1 MKLETFLAEE
11 GPVIRR
17 ASLDRAGQRTLE
29 SAVAA
34 RLVMRLLPG
43 TYALRDA
50 APDLRVRA
58 LAVARWH
65 PDAVITGRAAA
76 RLTFWP
82 TILVREIDVARR
94 AHPPAA
100 RGYRFH
106 QRHIDPDHIVQFG
119 ELRLTAPAL
128 TAIDLVDEL
137 GGDAI
142 DTCLRSRSARLEDLW
157 VAFKAHADRPGNAS
171 RRWMLI
177 DSRDKP
183 WSAAERLSHRILR
196 AARVRGWTANHRVT
210 VNGSR
215 YFIDIAFHA
224 ARLAVEIDGRLH
236 EDDPLVFETDR
247 YRQNGLVRAGWRVL
261 RFTYAMLVN
270 EPDYV
275 IATILAELARS
286 QG

>member
-1 MKLETFLAEE
+1 
-11 GPVIRR
+11 
-17 ASLDRAGQRTLE
+17 
-29 SAVAA
+29 
-34 RLVMRLLPG
+34 
-43 TYALRDA
+43 
-50 APDLRVRA
+50 
-58 LAVARWH
+58 
-65 PDAVITGRAAA
+65 
-76 RLTFWP
+76 
-82 TILVREIDVARR
+82 
-94 AHPPAA
+94 
-100 RGYRFH
+100 
-106 QRHIDPDHIVQFG
+106 
-119 ELRLTAPAL
+119 
-128 TAIDLVDEL
+128 
-137 GGDAI
+137 
-142 DTCLRSRSARLEDLW
+142 
-157 VAFKAHADRPGNAS
+157 
-171 RRWMLI
+171 MLI

-196 AARVRGWTANHRVT
+196 AARVRGWTANHRVN

-236 EDDPLVFETDR
+236 EDDPMVFETDR